1 MCAIT
6 VYLPMSIMPL
16 YLAAFCIFLA
26 CKRGGVPHGI
36 LCAVATVGIMF
47 AMSGLSVKWLFLVL
61 MFAPYG
67 VIASFVHKFDYF
79 KPKRAVLRAL
89 LAAVYFNVSL
99 GVIYLIATHVLTV
112 GIDINFDKW
121 TGMVGGYAVVAV
133 IATAIL
139 LPLDFIF
146 STLSIFVLKRIPDA
160 GKPKKPPVS
169 STDDDSAATAADN
182 ENTDA
187 DKPADGKKY
196 DIFGYEI
203 NDEEDK
209 NKDNQE

>member
-1 MCAIT
+1 MCAVT

-47 AMSGLSVKWLFLVL
+47 AMSGLSVKWLFLVI

-67 VIASFVHKFDYF
+67 VIASFVHRFDYF

-89 LAAVYFNVSL
+89 LAAVYFNIAL
-99 GVIYLIATHVLTV
+99 GVIYLIATRVLTA
-112 GIDINFDKW
+112 GIDVNFDKW

-146 STLSIFVLKRIPDA
+146 STLSIFVLKRLPADRE
-160 GKPKKPPVS
+160 KKPPVS
-169 STDDDSAATAADN
+169 PPSDDVAATAADERN
-182 ENTDA
+182 AAA
-187 DKPADGKKY
+187 DKPDDGKKY

-203 NDEEDK
+203 KDDDG
-209 NKDNQE
+209 KDNT